1 MLYNKHLNNIEELRA
16 ERLALQNKSEAKK
29 QELIT
34 KPEIKQNIDAVSEK
48 ILSLSNNLMGNSK
61 YAPLISKAATVAVPI
76 IVQQIKT
83 KVTRKMAGKVASEI
97 IFGYAKWKAI
107 SLAIGLISN
116 KVKKGKKA
124 K

>member
-1 MLYNKHLNNIEELRA
+1 
-16 ERLALQNKSEAKK
+16 
-29 QELIT
+29 
-34 KPEIKQNIDAVSEK
+34 
-48 ILSLSNNLMGNSK
+48 MGNSK